1 MWFKNIQLFK
11 FIENFN
17 MSVETLEEKLSE
29 LQFKPCGTTD
39 FRTEGFYPPTG
50 DDDAPLVHAANGF
63 MMICLKS
70 QEKMLPASVVNE
82 HLNEKLDDIEAKED
96 RKVRKKEKDALKEEI
111 THTLLP
117 QAFTKSSYLYA
128 IIDPKEGWF
137 IVDTPSNKKAEGF
150 VSSVR
155 GALGSFKVELPNV
168 QSVSMIMTDW
178 LVSQKLP
185 QDFSLQENCLL
196 QDDKENG
203 SIRCVKQ
210 DLFSDEIHSL
220 VKGGR
225 EVIMLALC
233 YKEELGFVLKDDF
246 TLKGLKF
253 LDNIQDMAR
262 DIYTET
268 ATERFDA
275 DFSIMTETLRHFIN
289 MLFTHFAAKSAKTSN
304 TTEAK
309 KSATTVA

>member
-11 FIENFN
+11 CMEHFN
-17 MSVETLEEKLSE
+17 MSVDTLEEKLSA
-29 LQFKPCGTTD
+29 LPFTPCGANE
-39 FRTEGFYPPTG
+39 FRTEGFYPPSG
-50 DDDAPLVHAANGF
+50 EEGAPLVHAANGF
-63 MMICLKS
+63 MMLCLKA

-82 HLNEKLDDIEAKED
+82 YVQDKLDAIEAKEA
-96 RKVRKKEKDALKEEI
+96 RKVRKKEKEAIKEDI

-117 QAFTKSSYLYA
+117 QAFVKSSYLYA
-128 IIDPKEGWF
+128 LIDPKTGWF

-150 VSSVR
+150 VASVR
-155 GALGSFKVELPNV
+155 GALGSFKVALPNV
-168 QSVSMIMTDW
+168 QSVSMVMTDW
-178 LVSQKLP
+178 LISQQLP
-185 QDFSLQENCLL
+185 QDFQLEENCLL

-225 EVIMLALC
+225 EVIMLGLC
-233 YKEELGFVLKDDF
+233 YKEALRFVLKDDF
-246 TLKGLKF
+246 TVKGLRF

-268 ATERFDA
+268 AAERFDA
-275 DFSIMTETLRHFIN
+275 DFTIMSETLREFVEA
-289 MLFTHFAAKSAKTSN
+289 LYAGFAPKA
-304 TTEAK
+304 
-309 KSATTVA
+309 ATTSSKAKPEAAETVV